1 MEQSSK
7 ILKNAVAA
15 AKETLQ
21 SLVDLDSQVAKA
33 ADLIEQCLRAGNK
46 LLVCGNGGSAADASH
61 FATEFVVRFMTDR
74 PAYPAICLA
83 GDGGL
88 LTAAGNDYGFD
99 EIFARQVAA
108 FGVPGDLLICLT
120 TSGKSR
126 NIERALQEA
135 KARKLKTITFLGR
148 DGGSTIGMADVDLLV
163 RGDLTARIQEAHQL
177 LLHVLCET
185 IEVRPIGKK
194 KASKRT
200 KDPKVQI
207 EHPRSPELSRVLW
220 PKRFPAILAFLA
232 TARVRDPVA
241 DARLPLNFRFR
252 IWKSCRVSDRS
263 RCKHHPF
270 PLNGQNAFG
279 DNMEFR
285 PGSAA
290 RFNASHQGSSGP
302 APCISMKR
310 NAAPMLVQTTIRSLQ
325 A

>member
-1 MEQSSK
+1 
-7 ILKNAVAA
+7 
-15 AKETLQ
+15 
-21 SLVDLDSQVAKA
+21 
-33 ADLIEQCLRAGNK
+33 

-108 FGVPGDLLICLT
+108 FGLPGDLLICLT

-135 KARKLKTITFLGR
+135 KARRLKTITFLGR

-185 IEVRPIGKK
+185 IEVRLIGKE
-194 KASKRT
+194 KA
-200 KDPKVQI
+200 Q
-207 EHPRSPELSRVLW
+207 
-220 PKRFPAILAFLA
+220 
-232 TARVRDPVA
+232 
-241 DARLPLNFRFR
+241 
-252 IWKSCRVSDRS
+252 
-263 RCKHHPF
+263 
-270 PLNGQNAFG
+270 
-279 DNMEFR
+279 
-285 PGSAA
+285 
-290 RFNASHQGSSGP
+290 
-302 APCISMKR
+302 
-310 NAAPMLVQTTIRSLQ
+310 
-325 A
+325 